1 MELPI
6 LRRTIYEKKEFIEA
20 LDKAGLVDTLG
31 VMLDNAPV
39 LIREQW
45 YSNQMI
51 DITDPRVVAFFN
63 AANIDLQSL
72 FTK

>member
-20 LDKAGLVDTLG
+20 LDKAGLADTLG